1 MTLSDARA
9 AFDRSEWP
17 AAFEA
22 FSAADVREPLTVD
35 DLERAA
41 LAAMWIGE
49 ADACIDFRQRAFGLR
64 AGAGETRRAAGLAM
78 DLCFDYAGRHRAA
91 VALGW
96 GKQAERL
103 LEGCEPCAELG
114 RLEGLR
120 AVIALH
126 VNHDVEAAAAH
137 YEETMRMGR
146 LLNNADLIA
155 EGLAGSGEVLVRQGR
170 VHDGLQRI
178 DEAMISAISG
188 LLGSV
193 MTARI
198 YCITISQCQALG
210 DIRRASEW
218 TEQAVACST
227 RPGMG
232 DFPGDCRMHRAEIT
246 RLRGDWA
253 SAESELRAAM
263 VVLERY
269 DTGHV
274 GQAWYELGEI
284 ELRRGDLA
292 AAADAFDRSA
302 ACGKDPQPGLAM
314 LRLAEGDDGLASAQL
329 RSALAN
335 VGDSD
340 PLAVGQLLPALVVAQ
355 LACGDVTGAAESAER
370 LAEIARVYPTVLLQ
384 ARAAMSRALVAAAS
398 GSDAD
403 AVEAARNATHLWRE
417 AGAPYETA
425 QAQQLLAEVAARS
438 GDREVAIVELEAA
451 LAVFRELGARRD
463 VESATIQRDRLG
475 DLAVGHQVRRTFMF
489 TDIVD
494 STPLVAQMGD
504 EAWTA
509 VLRAHDRTIRD
520 ALAPH
525 RGTEVKQRGGGD
537 GFFAVFESASD
548 GVACAIEIQQ
558 ALERQRSV
566 AFVPGVRIGVHEAEA
581 LLCGSDFAG
590 LGVHEAARI
599 GAFAGAGEVL
609 ASRATVEAAGVT
621 AVTPVREVELK
632 GLSASVAVQGIR
644 WQAPDDAEA

>member
-1 MTLSDARA
+1 M
-9 AFDRSEWP
+9 
-17 AAFEA
+17 
-22 FSAADVREPLTVD
+22 
-35 DLERAA
+35 
-41 LAAMWIGE
+41 
-49 ADACIDFRQRAFGLR
+49 
-64 AGAGETRRAAGLAM
+64 
-78 DLCFDYAGRHRAA
+78 
-91 VALGW
+91 
-96 GKQAERL
+96 
-103 LEGCEPCAELG
+103 G

-126 VNHDVEAAAAH
+126 LAHDVDAAAAH
-137 YEETMRMGR
+137 YEETMRIGR
-146 LLNNADLIA
+146 LLNDADLVA
-155 EGLAGSGEVLVRQGR
+155 EGLVGSGEVLVRQGR
-170 VHDGLQRI
+170 VDDGLRRI

-188 LLGSV
+188 LLGGV

-246 RLRGDWA
+246 RLRGDWD

-292 AAADAFDRSA
+292 AAADAFERSA

-314 LRLAEGDDGLASAQL
+314 LRLAQGDDGLASAQL
-329 RSALAN
+329 RAALAN
-335 VGDSD
+335 VGDGD
-340 PLAVGQLLPALVVAQ
+340 PLAVGQLLPAMVVAQ
-355 LACGDVTGAAESAER
+355 LACGDVTGAGESVDR
-370 LAEIARVYPTVLLQ
+370 LADIARVYPTVVLQ

-398 GSDAD
+398 GADAD
-403 AVEAARNATHLWRE
+403 AIDAARTATHLWRE

-438 GDREVAIVELEAA
+438 GDREVAIVELDAA
-451 LAVFRELGARRD
+451 LPVFRQLGARRD
-463 VESATIQRDRLG
+463 VESATILRDRLG
-475 DLAVGHQVRRTFMF
+475 EVGVGHQERRTFMF

-494 STPLVAQMGD
+494 STPLVAEMGD
-504 EAWTA
+504 ERWTA

-520 ALAPH
+520 ALARH

-548 GVACAIEIQQ
+548 GVACATEIQQ
-558 ALERQRSV
+558 ALDRQR
-566 AFVPGVRIGVHEAEA
+566 ADEFVPAVRIGVHEADA

-609 ASRATVEAAGVT
+609 ASRATVDAAGVA
-621 AVTPVREVELK
+621 AVTPVRDVELK
-632 GLSASVAVQGIR
+632 GLSARVAVQGILWR
-644 WQAPDDAEA
+644 AGDDAEA